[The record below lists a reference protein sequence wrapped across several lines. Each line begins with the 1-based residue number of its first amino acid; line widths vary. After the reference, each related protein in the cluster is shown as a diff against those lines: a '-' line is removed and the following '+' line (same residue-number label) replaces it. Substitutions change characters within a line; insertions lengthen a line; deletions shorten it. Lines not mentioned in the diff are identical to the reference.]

1 MQDERKAEYCI
12 TKPGL
17 TSLWWCI
24 RYDLL
29 ANNIRYWTIVQ
40 WIEHNRLWM
49 SSVRNYSARRTKKKL
64 KWQRAK
70 RGFPFGHWE
79 LDIKLQKPCIT
90 LSYLRQRHVYVL
102 ILKTRI
108 HMEEDLDEVVRER
121 TTVHH
126 RFLCLAHLGSGH
138 ESHGIGDLLRVLHCL
153 NPIPEIF
160 HRANQRSSR
169 PSSSSSLSSFL
180 LDRDRRVTE
189 IAPWRHRAPWK
200 IVKGDICSQT
210 ASISFPATV
219 LSMSFAK
226 MHVWWHEKHGSAQ
239 QRIHWTAGCRSG
251 ATNPEFQ
258 STKTFAISHCPT
270 FTKKTRPLLPLWRKK
285 WGSER
290 PGRVGH
296 GSSTKTDPTFYRV
309 ECANVWISSSSFVD
323 VFHLKGDM
331 MLPHSQRQLPGILI
345 SCLPH
350 DKRLVGSRLWTLQYA
365 LSEIT

>member
-1 MQDERKAEYCI
+1 MQDERKAEYCN
-12 TKPGL
+12 TKPAL
-17 TSLWWCI
+17 PSLWWCI

-29 ANNIRYWTIVQ
+29 ANNIHYWTIVQ
-40 WIEHNRLWM
+40 WIKHNRLWM
-49 SSVRNYSARRTKKKL
+49 SSVRNYSARRTKKNL
-64 KWQRAK
+64 QWQRAK

-79 LDIKLQKPCIT
+79 LGIKLQKPCTT

-102 ILKTRI
+102 ILKMRI

-138 ESHGIGDLLRVLHCL
+138 ESHGIGDLLRVLHYL

-210 ASISFPATV
+210 ASISFPATE
-219 LSMSFAK
+219 LSISFAK
-226 MHVWWHEKHGSAQ
+226 MHLWWHEKHGSAQ

-251 ATNPEFQ
+251 ATL
-258 STKTFAISHCPT
+258 ISRARKDLRFRT
-270 FTKKTRPLLPLWRKK
+270 ALLSQRRHRRYYSCEGKG
-285 WGSER
+285 GSER

-309 ECANVWISSSSFVD
+309 ESMPLYELAAPASWMFFIW
-323 VFHLKGDM
+323 KG
-331 MLPHSQRQLPGILI
+331 MLPHLRRQLPGILI
-345 SCLPH
+345 SCLAH
-350 DKRLVGSRLWTLQYA
+350 DERSVGSRLWTLQYA